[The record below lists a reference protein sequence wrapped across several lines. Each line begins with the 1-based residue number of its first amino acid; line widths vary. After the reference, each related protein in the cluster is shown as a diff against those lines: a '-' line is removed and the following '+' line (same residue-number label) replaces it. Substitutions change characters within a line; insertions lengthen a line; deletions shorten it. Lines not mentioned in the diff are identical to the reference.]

1 MFNFQRIL
9 NEYENYQEMVE
20 KVEKGTFSFE
30 FAVRNNHRLGL
41 DFQNFDEKI
50 ESESLLRLAMEAEGK
65 ILASRN

>member
-1 MFNFQRIL
+1 M
-9 NEYENYQEMVE
+9 
-20 KVEKGTFSFE
+20 EKGTFSFE